1 MFPKALTF
9 NDVLLVPAYSEI
21 LPSQVNVE
29 TQLGSYLKLTTPI
42 LSAAMDTV
50 TTSQMAIA
58 MGQNGGLGVIHKNL
72 NINAQ
77 AQEVQLVKAAGYLC
91 AAAVGPGPDLEARSR
106 ALVEA
111 GVDALVLD
119 TAHGHSRGV
128 IEGVSKLRAWFAK
141 TTIIAGNIATA
152 EAAKALIEAGANVV
166 KVGIG
171 PGSICTTR
179 IVAGVGIP
187 QLTAIIEVA
196 AVARPLGI
204 GLIADGGIQ
213 QSGDITKAIA
223 AGADAVM
230 LGSLLAGTKE
240 SPGDI
245 IEHAGKSWKSYRGM
259 GSLSAMTE
267 GSKDRYAQADVSEGK
282 KLVAEGVEAK
292 MLFKGEVGPVLYQLT
307 GGLRSGMGYL
317 GATTLEE
324 LRHKAKFVQ
333 ITPAGLKESH
343 VHDVDKID
351 A

>member
-21 LPSQVNVE
+21 LPSQVSVE
-29 TQLGSYLKLTTPI
+29 THFGSKLSLKMPI

-50 TTSQMAIA
+50 TTHQMAIA
-58 MGQNGGLGVIHKNL
+58 MAQNGGLGVIHKNL
-72 NINAQ
+72 GFELQ
-77 AQEVQLVKAAGYLC
+77 AKEVSLVKAASCLC
-91 AAAVGPGPDLEARSR
+91 AAAVGPGTDLEVRAK
-106 ALVEA
+106 ALVDA
-111 GVDALVLD
+111 GVDVLVLD
-119 TAHGHSRGV
+119 TAHGHSKGV
-128 IEGVSKLRAWFAK
+128 IKGVRKLKTWFPK
-141 TTIIAGNIATA
+141 LVIIAGNIATA
-152 EAAKALIEAGANVV
+152 AAAKALIEAGADIV

-179 IVAGVGIP
+179 IVAGVGVP
-187 QLTAIIEVA
+187 QLTAILEVA
-196 AVARPLGI
+196 AVTRPLGI
-204 GLIADGGIQ
+204 GLIGDGGIQ
-213 QSGDITKAIA
+213 QSGDITKALA

-240 SPGDI
+240 SPGDV

-259 GSLSAMTE
+259 GSLSAMAE

-292 MLFKGEVGPVLYQLT
+292 TPFKGDLAPVLYQLV

-317 GATTLEE
+317 GAANLSE
-324 LRHKAKFVQ
+324 LRENAQFVE
-333 ITPAGLKESH
+333 ITPAGLRESH
-343 VHDVDKID
+343 VHDVDMTH

>member
-1 MFPKALTF
+1 MFPKAFTF

-29 TQLGSYLKLTTPI
+29 TQLGSNLKLTMPI

-50 TTSQMAIA
+50 TTNQMAIA
-58 MGQNGGLGVIHKNL
+58 MGLNGGLGVIHKNL
-72 NINAQ
+72 NITAQ
-77 AQEVQLVKAAGYLC
+77 AQEVAFVKAAGCLC

-106 ALVEA
+106 ALVDA

-128 IEGVSKLRAWFAK
+128 IEGVRKLKTWFPRV
-141 TTIIAGNIATA
+141 TLMAGNIATA
-152 EAAKALIEAGANVV
+152 DAAKALIEAGADVV

-179 IVAGVGIP
+179 IVAGVGVP
-187 QLTAIIEVA
+187 QLTAILEVA
-196 AVARPLGI
+196 AVTRPLGV

-240 SPGDI
+240 SPGEV
-245 IEHAGKSWKSYRGM
+245 IEDAGRSWKSYRGM
-259 GSLSAMTE
+259 GSLSAMAD
-267 GSKDRYAQADVSEGK
+267 GSKDRYAQADISEGK
-282 KLVAEGVEAK
+282 KLVAEGVEART
-292 MLFKGEVGPVLYQLT
+292 LYKGEIGPILYQLT

-317 GATTLEE
+317 GASNLRE
-324 LRHKAKFVQ
+324 LRQKAKFVQ

-343 VHDVDKID
+343 VHDVDM
-351 A
+351 AHA

>member
-21 LPSQVNVE
+21 LPSQVSVK
-29 TQLGSYLKLTTPI
+29 TRLTPTLSLKMPI

-50 TTSQMAIA
+50 TTHQMAIA
-58 MGQNGGLGVIHKNL
+58 MAQNGGFGVIHKNL
-72 NINAQ
+72 EIKRQ
-77 AQEVQLVKAAGYLC
+77 AQEVSLVKAACCLC
-91 AAAVGPGPDLEARSR
+91 AAAVGPGPDLEARAK
-106 ALVEA
+106 ALA
-111 GVDALVLD
+111 DTGVDILVLD

-128 IEGVSKLRAWFAK
+128 IEGVRKLKIWFPHI
-141 TTIIAGNIATA
+141 TIIAGNIATA
-152 EAAKALIEAGANVV
+152 QAAKALIEAGADTV

-179 IVAGVGIP
+179 VVAGVGVP
-187 QLTAIIEVA
+187 QLTAVLEVA
-196 AVARPLGI
+196 AITRPLGI

-213 QSGDITKAIA
+213 RSGDITKALA

-230 LGSLLAGTKE
+230 LGSLLAGTQE
-240 SPGDI
+240 SPGDV

-259 GSLSAMTE
+259 GSLSAMAQ

-282 KLVAEGVEAK
+282 KLVAEGVEAHT
-292 MLFKGEVGPVLYQLT
+292 LYKGDLAPVLYQLV

-317 GATTLEE
+317 GAANLSE
-324 LRHKAKFVQ
+324 LRENAQFVE

-343 VHDVDKID
+343 VHDVDMTH